1 MKLLKKISLSLTCI
15 YSLLAL
21 TLQAQSDSQEKR
33 LALVI
38 GNSNYAEGYLKN
50 PINDAVLIAKALD
63 SLGFD
68 IILDT
73 NIGTRR
79 DFINVIREFGEKR
92 NEYDVAFVYYAGHG
106 IQIGSEN
113 FLLPTEEL
121 FSNENDVIDYGVSV
135 QNILRYLNDVT
146 DKVNVLI
153 F

>member
-79 DFINVIREFGEKR
+79 DFINVIREFG
-92 NEYDVAFVYYAGHG
+92 
-106 IQIGSEN
+106 
-113 FLLPTEEL
+113 
-121 FSNENDVIDYGVSV
+121 
-135 QNILRYLNDVT
+135 
-146 DKVNVLI
+146 
-153 F
+153 